1 MIFFARGVL
10 ETVKKLRWSPDIV
23 HCHGWFTS
31 LIPLYLKRAFAE
43 DPLFQDSKIVF
54 SLYEKA
60 FDNQLDNQ
68 FKNKLTLAGVTP
80 EDTAMLDKPGFV
92 NVNKMAIAQSD
103 AIILASENIETELV
117 EYAKSLGK
125 PILPHQSEENYIKE
139 YNKFYETI
147 LNS

>member
-1 MIFFARGVL
+1 MVAGYSTLPRLVHKSYTSIS
-10 ETVKKLRWSPDIV
+10 ETRFCRRPTISRL
-23 HCHGWFTS
+23 
-31 LIPLYLKRAFAE
+31 
-43 DPLFQDSKIVF
+43 KIVF